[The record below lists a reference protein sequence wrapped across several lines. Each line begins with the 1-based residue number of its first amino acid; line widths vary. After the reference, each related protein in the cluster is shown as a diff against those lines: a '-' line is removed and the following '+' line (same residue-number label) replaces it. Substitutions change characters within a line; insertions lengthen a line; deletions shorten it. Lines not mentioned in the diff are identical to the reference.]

1 MQRGKDSSKQAV
13 VELDMEAVEAAAEE
27 EAAEEGAGEEG
38 AVEVV
43 AAAGA
48 V

>member
-1 MQRGKDSSKQAV
+1 MDSSKQAV
-13 VELDMEAVEAAAEE
+13 VELDKEAV

>member
-1 MQRGKDSSKQAV
+1 V
-13 VELDMEAVEAAAEE
+13 VELDKEAVEAAEEE